1 MIDETTNQSAP
12 VEDNAAD
19 YISEIQNL
27 RANSVS
33 RDDYNKLREEN
44 KRLISS
50 LAKGETITQPTPKPD
65 INELRKRVFDNE
77 HQSNLEYWGA
87 VLELRDAVIDSGAPD
102 PFLPQGHKVVPT
114 TEDFEC
120 ANRVAAVVKE
130 CIDYADGDSQLFTNE
145 LMRRSV
151 EVALTYRRNYY

>member
-27 RANSVS
+27 RANSVP
-33 RDDYNKLREEN
+33 REDYNKLREEN

-50 LAKGETITQPTPKPD
+50 LAKGETITQPAPKPD

-114 TEDFEC
+114 TEDIEC
-120 ANRVAAVVKE
+120 ANRVATVVKE

-145 LMRRSV
+145 LMRRTV
-151 EVALTYRRNYY
+151 EVAPTNRRNYY

>member
-1 MIDETTNQSAP
+1 MIDETTNQSAS

-27 RANSVS
+27 RANSVP

-50 LAKGETITQPTPKPD
+50 LAKGETITQPAPKPD

-114 TEDFEC
+114 NEDFEC

-145 LMRRSV
+145 LMRRTV
-151 EVALTYRRNYY
+151 EVAPTNRRNYY

>member
-1 MIDETTNQSAP
+1 MIDETTNQTP
-12 VEDNAAD
+12 VEDNSTD

-50 LAKGETITQPTPKPD
+50 LAKGETITQPAPKPD

-87 VLELRDAVIDSGAPD
+87 VQIGRASCRE
-102 PFLPQGHKVVPT
+102 
-114 TEDFEC
+114 
-120 ANRVAAVVKE
+120 RV
-130 CIDYADGDSQLFTNE
+130 
-145 LMRRSV
+145 
-151 EVALTYRRNYY
+151 

>member
-50 LAKGETITQPTPKPD
+50 LAKGETIK
-65 INELRKRVFDNE
+65 VFE
-77 HQSNLEYWGA
+77 G
-87 VLELRDAVIDSGAPD
+87 V
-102 PFLPQGHKVVPT
+102 
-114 TEDFEC
+114 
-120 ANRVAAVVKE
+120 
-130 CIDYADGDSQLFTNE
+130 
-145 LMRRSV
+145 
-151 EVALTYRRNYY
+151 